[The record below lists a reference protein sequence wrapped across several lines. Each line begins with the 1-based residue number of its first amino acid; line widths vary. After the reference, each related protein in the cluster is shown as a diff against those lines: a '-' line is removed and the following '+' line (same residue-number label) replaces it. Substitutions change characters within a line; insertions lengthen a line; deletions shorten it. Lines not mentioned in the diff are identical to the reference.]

1 MFYDEGLGLVRM
13 AWTPDPLLPRLGAA
27 LLLALTIVS
36 ARKPGEEKLSLSESA
51 GSSDCPLVLACDVT
65 AVSPCVR
72 QPQPVM

>member
-36 ARKPGEEKLSLSESA
+36 ARKPGEGKLSLSESA
-51 GSSDCPLVLACDVT
+51 GSSDFHWSWRVMSLQCLR
-65 AVSPCVR
+65 VSDSR
-72 QPQPVM
+72 SQ